1 MSKQQHLVVIG
12 VCFSLPLLGVRETG
26 KDRSLYIAWNPKSP
40 HHNINSRTFSNNT
53 LRKQYVSPIY
63 TTCNHLKCRVQS
75 QFMFLEIDT
84 ITGRFRNVCLPC
96 DFPTFVVCREL
107 FFLYVTFHKDRGEL
121 CCGEEQGVLNKLKLP
136 LQRSSWV
143 REERE

>member
-1 MSKQQHLVVIG
+1 MLLPTISGCERDRERQK
-12 VCFSLPLLGVRETG
+12 SLPSMES
-26 KDRSLYIAWNPKSP
+26 KIS
-40 HHNINSRTFSNNT
+40 HNTIYVVGHFQIIP
-53 LRKQYVSPIY
+53 RKQRVSPIY
-63 TTCNHLKCRVQS
+63 NTCSHMKCRVQS

-84 ITGRFRNVCLPC
+84 ITGRFRNMCLPC

-107 FFLYVTFHKDRGEL
+107 FFLYVVFHKDRGEL